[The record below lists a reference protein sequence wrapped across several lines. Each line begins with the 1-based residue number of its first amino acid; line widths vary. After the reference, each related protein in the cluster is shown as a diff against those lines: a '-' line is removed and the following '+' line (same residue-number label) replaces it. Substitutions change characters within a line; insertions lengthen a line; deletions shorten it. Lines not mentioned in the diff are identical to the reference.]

1 MTSTPAKF
9 SPSTNNNV
17 NMREVATDGGSMLA
31 LDTLNRISFSPDM
44 PAYAGMGIGL
54 ALWQVWGKEYL
65 KKNLQKLSLSS
76 IITDPGKAEGA
87 IEYDAELLLGL
98 KGGIYSMSVYMSSL
112 LMKGRSDRMNL
123 VDAVLIGYGGSLSGA
138 VVRSMS

>member
-1 MTSTPAKF
+1 MK
-9 SPSTNNNV
+9 
-17 NMREVATDGGSMLA
+17 EVATDALSMLA
-31 LDTLNRISFSPDM
+31 LDTLNRLSFSPDM
-44 PAYAGMGIGL
+44 PAYMGMSSGL

-87 IEYDAELLLGL
+87 VEYDAELLLGL
-98 KGGIYSMSVYMSSL
+98 KGGIYTLSVYLSSL
-112 LMKGRSDRMNL
+112 VMKGRIDRMNL

-138 VVRSMS
+138 VVRSLN